1 MVYKQLD
8 ANTGELKFYGNISE
22 WWISGEDFNRT
33 LSEMEGKFKTI
44 HVRVHCYG
52 GSVFEGVVM
61 QTALKRCKSKVI
73 FFIDGVAA
81 SMITQVMLDAD
92 EVRISE
98 NAFVMVHSPTTGIIG
113 TAKQLTEAAK
123 LLVSMEKNFA
133 RNYARKTGKSEKE
146 VQKWFDGNDY
156 WFSADEAKAEGLVD
170 EVEEPVVNN
179 IVTLDKPTEQGQEE
193 QVFGRFAALLEVTN
207 QENTTENNNNMKKE
221 LIAKFNLTGVTE
233 ASTDAEIQA
242 ALQAKFDAEKESGKT
257 QMKAAV
263 EAVIAGVEKAT
274 GKTYDAGIRAQ
285 LATVGETSGLET
297 LQAMLGLNAPAVA
310 PANAAPEAQAA
321 AAASIPTVVSL
332 MQSNASAVAE
342 GRKGWNWDKWQEEDP
357 DGIEAMEKSD
367 PESFKALYKAKFGVV
382 PNMSL

>member
-1 MVYKQLD
+1 MEYKQLD

-22 WWISGEDFNRT
+22 WWINGEDFNRT
-33 LSEMEGKFKTI
+33 LSEMASKFKTI

-98 NAFVMVHSPTTGIIG
+98 NAFVMVHSPITYISG
-113 TAKQLTEAAK
+113 TAKQLTEAAR
-123 LLVSMEKNFA
+123 LLASMEKNFA

-170 EVEEPVVNN
+170 EVEEPVVSN

-193 QVFGRFAALLEVTN
+193 QVYGRFAALFEVTN
-207 QENTTENNNNMKKE
+207 QENSIENNNNMKKE

-274 GKTYDAGIRAQ
+274 GKTYDTGIRAQ
-285 LATVGETSGLET
+285 LVTVGETSGLET
-297 LQAMLGLNAPAVA
+297 LQAMLGLNAPAA
-310 PANAAPEAQAA
+310 TPAAQTPTAATPAL
-321 AAASIPTVVSL
+321 PTVVNL
-332 MQSNASAVAE
+332 MQTVSTTVAE
-342 GRKGWNWDKWQEEDP
+342 ERKGWNWDKWQAEDP
-357 DGIEAMEKSD
+357 DGVEALEKND
-367 PESFKALYKAKFGVV
+367 PEAFKALYKAKFGTV

>member
-1 MVYKQLD
+1 MEYKQLD

-22 WWISGEDFNRT
+22 WWINGEDFNRT
-33 LSEMEGKFKTI
+33 LSEMAGKFNNI

-98 NAFVMVHSPTTGIIG
+98 NAFVMVHSPSTYISG
-113 TAKQLTEAAK
+113 TAKQLSEAAR
-123 LLVSMEKNFA
+123 LLASMEKNFA

-170 EVEEPVVNN
+170 EIEEPVVSN
-179 IVTLDKPTEQGQEE
+179 IVTLDKPTEQGQAE
-193 QVFGRFAALLEVTN
+193 QVFSRFAALFDVTN
-207 QENTTENNNNMKKE
+207 QENSIENNNNMKKE

-242 ALQAKFDAEKESGKT
+242 ALQAKFDEAKESGKT

-285 LATVGETSGLET
+285 LVTVGETSGLET

-310 PANAAPEAQAA
+310 AATPAAQTPSTATPA
-321 AAASIPTVVSL
+321 VPTVVNL
-332 MQSNASAVAE
+332 MQTGATTVADE
-342 GRKGWNWDKWQEEDP
+342 RKGWTWDEWQEKDP
-357 DGIEAMEKSD
+357 DGVEALEKSN
-367 PESFKALYKAKFGVV
+367 PEAFKALYKAKFGTV
-382 PNMSL
+382 PNMNL